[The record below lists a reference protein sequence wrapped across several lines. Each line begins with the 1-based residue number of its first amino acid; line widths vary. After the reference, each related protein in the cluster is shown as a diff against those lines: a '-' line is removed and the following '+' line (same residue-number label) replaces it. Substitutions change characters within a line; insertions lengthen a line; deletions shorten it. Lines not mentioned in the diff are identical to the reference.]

1 MGIITG
7 LILFLGGAL
16 AASSFIIEKRPDAEN
31 LINKLIPYQGWIGIA
46 LIFFGIIDLIRS
58 FAEIDSVMFYWT
70 ISFITA
76 GVEIILGFLL
86 GFNMINQFLLN
97 RRPDFAEKGLEIR
110 DKLVN
115 IQIPLGITAMI
126 IGALSFIV
134 GLFRL

>member
-7 LILFLGGAL
+7 LFLFLGGAL

-70 ISFITA
+70 ISFIAA

-86 GFNMINQFLLN
+86 GYNMINQFLLN

-115 IQIPLGITAMI
+115 IQIPLGITGMI
-126 IGALSFIV
+126 IGALSFII